1 MITDFDDFMIHQTSD
16 PVAQPASS
24 DRNFYDR
31 YWFNGFDGD
40 GEFVFEI
47 GFGVYPNRR
56 VMDAHWSVVLDGH
69 QHCLHAS
76 RRAPKE
82 RSETRVGPLR
92 IEVVKPMRWVVASRA
107 DPSQVRELARLKARL
122 GSPWGLGQGPPLVMA
137 VARVMASVSGLR
149 GQQLGSHAARAR
161 SARACA
167 GRTPT
172 VARVAPAP

>member
-1 MITDFDDFMIHQTSD
+1 MITDFDDYMVHQTSD

-56 VMDAHWSVVLDGH
+56 VMDAHFSVVLGGR
-69 QHCLHAS
+69 QHCFHAS

-82 RSETRVGPLR
+82 RSAMRVGPSRLTSSSAS
-92 IEVVKPMRWVVASRA
+92 PVA
-107 DPSQVRELARLKARL
+107 
-122 GSPWGLGQGPPLVMA
+122 
-137 VARVMASVSGLR
+137 
-149 GQQLGSHAARAR
+149 
-161 SARACA
+161 
-167 GRTPT
+167 
-172 VARVAPAP
+172 